1 MTLYGCPREVY
12 HPLSSRAEPTAV
24 LFYESSDDDGDLVGL
39 VGNKTPPAASPKSSP
54 RKIVTST
61 STRTRTSTGAVPPP
75 TMKTNGNAQVQ
86 VQVQVQEGER
96 KEVTTSGNNG
106 KKELG
111 GGGGLVA
118 PQNASRR
125 QIGMGG
131 LGLGVVVRPENT
143 FGDRS
148 PFRKG
153 KGRGWDA
160 RGRGKKEDVGNVDD
174 EDGEEE
180 VERRA
185 RIPGSFDFDE

>member
-61 STRTRTSTGAVPPP
+61 STSASTGAVPPP
-75 TMKTNGNAQVQ
+75 AMKTNGNVQ
-86 VQVQVQEGER
+86 VQKGEGQ
-96 KEVTTSGNNG
+96 EVTTSGNNG

-111 GGGGLVA
+111 GGGLVA
-118 PQNASRR
+118 PPNASRK

-174 EDGEEE
+174 EDEEEE
-180 VERRA
+180 VERRV

>member
-24 LFYESSDDDGDLVGL
+24 LFYESSDDDDGDLVGL

-61 STRTRTSTGAVPPP
+61 TSTSTSTGVVPPP
-75 TMKTNGNAQVQ
+75 AMKTNGNVQ
-86 VQVQVQEGER
+86 VQKVGREGE
-96 KEVTTSGNNG
+96 EVTTTSGNNG

-111 GGGGLVA
+111 GSSRLVA
-118 PQNASRR
+118 PPNASRK
-125 QIGMGG
+125 QIGMGR

-153 KGRGWDA
+153 KGRGWWDA

-174 EDGEEE
+174 EDEEEE

-185 RIPGSFDFDE
+185 RIPGSVDFDE